1 MFNKNIPNK
10 EKLKKFAN
18 SNNLKENCDLKL
30 KIKNSNDNFNFQEDL
45 KENNN
50 DMLYSEKSEKIN
62 FNSKNNY
69 NTDTKDKSCIAVHCI
84 AGLGRYK
91 LYLIKKLKDLLC

>member
-1 MFNKNIPNK
+1 
-10 EKLKKFAN
+10 
-18 SNNLKENCDLKL
+18 
-30 KIKNSNDNFNFQEDL
+30 
-45 KENNN
+45 
-50 DMLYSEKSEKIN
+50 MLYSEKSEKIN